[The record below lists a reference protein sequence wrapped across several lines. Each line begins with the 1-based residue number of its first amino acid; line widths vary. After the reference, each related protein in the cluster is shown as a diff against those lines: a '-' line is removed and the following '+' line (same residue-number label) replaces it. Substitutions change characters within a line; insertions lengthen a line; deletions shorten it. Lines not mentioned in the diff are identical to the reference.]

1 MIHLFNSPTAAGTR
15 NKEKSIDG
23 ENATGE
29 EMLMMI
35 TSTDHMLL
43 STRMSYHIYF
53 SEGQFE
59 KTLHWV
65 TIWLSDNLT
74 WFGDWIR
81 YARRQLFSRC
91 GWLSSIVN
99 FMSEAPSRT
108 LLLLFSS
115 FIYIF
120 SFLMTTTD
128 YFFYYRDLRLFLCFQ
143 HFYIWLHCFSSISH
157 ILNFFFLDSKAFFS
171 PLQHR
176 GLRGCALIN
185 LDLRGC
191 IEISWSVMS

>member
-65 TIWLSDNLT
+65 TIWLGLETGSGTQDGNYFQDVVDCPVSLT
-74 WFGDWIR
+74 LCPKHLAGLYFF
-81 YARRQLFSRC
+81 YF
-91 GWLSSIVN
+91 
-99 FMSEAPSRT
+99 
-108 LLLLFSS
+108 LLLFTY
-115 FIYIF
+115 FH
-120 SFLMTTTD
+120 FL
-128 YFFYYRDLRLFLCFQ
+128 
-143 HFYIWLHCFSSISH
+143 WLPLITSSI
-157 ILNFFFLDSKAFFS
+157 IVTWGCFFAFNISIF
-171 PLQHR
+171 
-176 GLRGCALIN
+176 
-185 LDLRGC
+185 DC
-191 IEISWSVMS
+191 IVFPQYRIF